1 MNKVYTI
8 HFKNNIEEDMLES
21 SIEDNTEELSWN
33 EDINY
38 IQEGITRKSD
48 KILDNKVY
56 LNPEDAILALESVLN
71 TISEDEQM
79 LIENGMYEYSVSSYE
94 LV

>member
-1 MNKVYTI
+1 MNTVYTI

-71 TISEDEQM
+71 IISEDEQM